1 MDHLA
6 EQAGV
11 DYAALSLDAVAETAA
26 RVFRS
31 LGAFAA
37 VSDDRDGAAAVI
49 RRTGEQRRLAL
60 LQAVATKY
68 PKLPESDR
76 IKLAATLD
84 VLWSTSAFVQ
94 LVDSWGMATE
104 EAVGVLRWAIAA
116 INRADG
122 RPQC

>member
-1 MDHLA
+1 M
-6 EQAGV
+6 
-11 DYAALSLDAVAETAA
+11 
-26 RVFRS
+26 
-31 LGAFAA
+31 
-37 VSDDRDGAAAVI
+37 SDDRDGAAAVI
-49 RRTGEQRRLAL
+49 RRTGERRRLAL